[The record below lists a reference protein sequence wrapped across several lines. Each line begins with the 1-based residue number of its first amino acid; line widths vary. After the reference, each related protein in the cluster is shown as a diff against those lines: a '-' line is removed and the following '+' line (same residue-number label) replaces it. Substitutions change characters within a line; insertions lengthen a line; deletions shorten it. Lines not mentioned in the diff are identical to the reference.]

1 MNNSAVS
8 HSGHA
13 QVSLQDIAASVSR
26 DKYFHGMRGVVMLT
40 ASPQNTLPVCG
51 VAAERRGTVAE
62 YAGVAADCAGNVA
75 EHTSVF
81 GDVAYYERDGSG
93 RGKCDTT
100 R

>member
-13 QVSLQDIAASVSR
+13 HVSLQDIAASVSR
-26 DKYFHGMRGVVMLT
+26 DKIFHCMPGVVILRT
-40 ASPQNTLPVCG
+40 SPKNHSPVCG

-62 YAGVAADCAGNVA
+62 YAGIAADRAGNVA

-81 GDVAYYERDGSG
+81 GEVAYERDGSG
-93 RGKCDTT
+93 RRKCDTT